1 MSKKMNKRKKA
12 EFILVFDRYFSSK
25 PSAVL
30 SVLKRMLYACAECAC
45 MMFCLLGIYS
55 IYANPWIIAG
65 CCVVFTAFFSFV
77 FCFVRKRFAVPV
89 FALISAVIIYENVEA
104 IAEKLTYFV
113 DAVFRAMDGIVFGMN
128 RYMWHRD
135 LTENVESEVIFGL
148 IGVSCVLSLI
158 CAGAMFRKP
167 SGVAPLVTFI
177 VLFAPMGIAQNLSFN
192 LWAVPT
198 TALLLGGFAVSKA
211 FSSGVITRG
220 GVYEGCR
227 RAFIRKERS
236 FGSGAAKASVIES
249 AGLNAVHYSKYFSAA
264 VCAAAVF
271 TATGFLGSIIMDG
284 RGGIDYSGV
293 YEYFAN
299 IGRKYSS
306 PSSDGEEAGFPDL
319 GFLTDEFNQSLG
331 IVSPGVSER
340 EVLKVQNFGPEVY
353 LRGDIGVDFN
363 ELSWSSHIS
372 GFFNN
377 AEDNVPSKY
386 RPAEIRVLGNLES
399 SFRSKYPSI
408 YTADIPESYL
418 SAVEGA
424 LVREGR
430 INLEYLTRTN
440 VVFLPAYV
448 DGYSVFYGA
457 GYDLYGDYVVR
468 TRAEKIEEI
477 EYTSLVPSLNYTG
490 YGAEDKLMLVSAA
503 QRISEIYEFAN
514 TFDTNVVP
522 DWSGA
527 GIYKKYLDY
536 VRETYLDV
544 PDSLRDDLT
553 AFLEDNGLYTGSLAE
568 GDNIQKYSVCV
579 DITDFLKDNYAYS
592 LNTDNGTTNPVMTF
606 LTETKSGH
614 CALYAS
620 AMTLMLR
627 SMDIPAR
634 YCTGFIAPHTD
645 GANTA
650 VLKSKNLHA
659 WCEVYFDEIGWIT
672 FDPTGSSVTGDIE
685 IVNPFS
691 GVTSYE
697 TESSDPESSE
707 DSESSSYTESGD
719 PGTDS
724 DDESDTDSDDYGDD
738 SDDSNLGGSYPQDEQ
753 KGVNVLPYV
762 MASAAAVLLVALAVI
777 SVYKFRKLDKEAKN
791 VLEKSR
797 SFGSCEELYAKI
809 IEVLKLCGFRQNAGE
824 QPERFFLR
832 ADKHFKTKL
841 SKHAEMLMKIAF
853 GNAEFSGDE
862 VLKTALL
869 LNSLFEAADSQLVI
883 IGRVRLRKIITN
895 KKLP

>member
-1 MSKKMNKRKKA
+1 MNKRKKA
-12 EFILVFDRYFSSK
+12 EFILVFDRYFTSK
-25 PSAVL
+25 PNAVL
-30 SVLKRMLYACAECAC
+30 SVLKRTLYACAECVC

-65 CCVVFTAFFSFV
+65 CCVVFTAFFSFI
-77 FCFVRKRFAVPV
+77 FCFVRKRFAVPA
-89 FALISAVIIYENVEA
+89 FALIIALIIYENIEA
-104 IAEKLTYFV
+104 VTEKLTYFI

-135 LTENVESEVIFGL
+135 LTENVESEVIFAL

-167 SGVAPLVTFI
+167 SGVVPLITFI

-192 LWAVPT
+192 LWVVPT

-299 IGRKYSS
+299 IGRNVS
-306 PSSDGEEAGFPDL
+306 PSSGGEETGFPDL

-363 ELSWSSHIS
+363 GLSWSSHLS
-372 GFFNN
+372 GLFNS
-377 AEDNVPSKY
+377 AKDVPGKY
-386 RPAEIRVLGNLES
+386 RPAEIRLLRDLEN
-399 SFRSKYPSI
+399 SFRNKYPSI
-408 YTADIPESYL
+408 YVADIPESYL
-418 SAVEGA
+418 SAGEGA
-424 LVREGR
+424 LVRDGK

-457 GYDLYGDYVVR
+457 GYDIYGDYVVR
-468 TRAEKIEEI
+468 SRAEKIEDI
-477 EYTSLVPSLNYTG
+477 GYTALVPSLNYTG

-527 GIYKKYLDY
+527 GIYKEYLDY
-536 VRETYLDV
+536 VHETYLDV
-544 PDSLRDDLT
+544 PDSLRGDLT
-553 AFLEDNGLYTGSLAE
+553 AFLKDNGLYSGSLS
-568 GDNIQKYSVCV
+568 GDDNIQKYSVCV
-579 DITDFLKDNYAYS
+579 EITDFLKDNYAYS
-592 LNTDNGTTNPVMTF
+592 LNTDNGLTDPVMTF

-645 GANTA
+645 YGNTA

-672 FDPTGSSVTGDIE
+672 FDPTGSSVSGDIE
-685 IVNPFS
+685 IVDPFS
-691 GVTSYE
+691 GVSSSSE
-697 TESSDPESSE
+697 TESSDSE
-707 DSESSSYTESGD
+707 ISDDSESSSYTDVED
-719 PGTDS
+719 PATDS
-724 DDESDTDSDDYGDD
+724 DDESDTDPEDYGDD
-738 SDDSNLGGSYPQDEQ
+738 SDDSDFGGSYPHDEH

-762 MASAAAVLLVALAVI
+762 IASAAAVLLIALAVI

-809 IEVLKLCGFRQNAGE
+809 IEVLKLCGFRQNSGE

-869 LNSLFEAADSQLVI
+869 LNSLFEAADSQLVV
-883 IGRVRLRKIITN
+883 IGRVRLRKIIIN
-895 KKLP
+895 KILP